1 MTNNKKNK
9 QDVQSSGLSEHISKG
24 YLGNVTKGQRKNE
37 SLDML
42 TASNYHSGKEGEK
55 LPVPEGGWVSVSYA
69 KTVITEGT
77 MDDMRLAE
85 SGIEMMEY
93 AAGDV
98 DAVRGMYIVQKIADM
113 LSKLEKDEDFE
124 VKVSELYYLREAIK
138 KTGKRAVAIGSY
150 LDEED
155 ENGVTIVKDDLID
168 ALRVPISFAVASV
181 HDRAV
186 ISPQEGVLYIWV
198 RD

>member
-9 QDVQSSGLSEHISKG
+9 QDAQSSGLSEHIFKG
-24 YLGNVTKGQRKNE
+24 CLDNVTKGQRKYGVDAFEGSHN
-37 SLDML
+37 SDKNAVKFPVSDGMLD
-42 TASNYHSGKEGEK
+42 SGT
-55 LPVPEGGWVSVSYA
+55 YA
-69 KTVITEGT
+69 KEFITEGT
-77 MDDMRLAE
+77 MDDMRLADA
-85 SGIEMMEY
+85 GIEQREY

-113 LSKLEKDEDFE
+113 LSKLEKGEDFE
-124 VKVSELYYLREAIK
+124 VKVSELYYLSEAIK
-138 KTGKRAVAIGSY
+138 KTGKRAMAIGGY

-155 ENGVTIVKDDLID
+155 ENGVTLVKDELID
-168 ALRVPISFAVASV
+168 ALRVPISFAVASI

-186 ISPQEGVLYIWV
+186 ISKQEGVLYIWV